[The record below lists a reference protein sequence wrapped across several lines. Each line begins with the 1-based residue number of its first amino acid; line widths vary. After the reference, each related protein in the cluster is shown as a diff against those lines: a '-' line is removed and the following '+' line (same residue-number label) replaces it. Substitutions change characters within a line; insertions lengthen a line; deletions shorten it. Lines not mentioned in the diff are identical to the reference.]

1 MANQDDI
8 TMLLKSSG
16 SDPRA
21 AEALY
26 EAIYDQLRGVA
37 GNQMRSER
45 SDHTLQATA
54 LANEAYLKLI
64 DQDRVEWQNRVQFFA
79 VASRAIRRILV
90 DHARR
95 RGRHKRGSGA
105 IHLPLTEA
113 RSVPGQEPDLD
124 LVALDE
130 ALTRLK
136 AEDEFKCSIVE
147 MKFFGG
153 LKSDEIAEALQVSRR
168 SVERHWEFARAWLYQ
183 QLSETES

>member
-16 SDPRA
+16 SNPRA

-37 GNQMRSER
+37 GNQMRAER
-45 SDHTLQATA
+45 PDHTLQATA

-95 RGRHKRGSGA
+95 RGRPRRHHPRRAGR
-105 IHLPLTEA
+105 A
-113 RSVPGQEPDLD
+113 RRAHV
-124 LVALDE
+124 
-130 ALTRLK
+130 RLRADRANPQSHAAN
-136 AEDEFKCSIVE
+136 AEWTV
-147 MKFFGG
+147 
-153 LKSDEIAEALQVSRR
+153 LQVLTLSVCPVRSRGK
-168 SVERHWEFARAWLYQ
+168 SKI
-183 QLSETES
+183 